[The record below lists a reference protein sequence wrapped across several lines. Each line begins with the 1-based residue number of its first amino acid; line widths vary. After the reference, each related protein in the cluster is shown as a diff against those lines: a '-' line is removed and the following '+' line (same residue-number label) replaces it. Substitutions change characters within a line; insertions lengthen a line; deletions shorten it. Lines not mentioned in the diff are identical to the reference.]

1 MLDTG
6 MRPAEVFRMRWEHL
20 EWERELI
27 FIPRSKSRKSKRF
40 VGLTARV
47 RAALLAHKTG
57 MNEGWVF
64 PSARAKSGH
73 LETVQKQFERAK
85 RMAGLLVCL
94 NQSCCTVLVIAS
106 LPMRWRAPAI

>member
-40 VGLTARV
+40 VGLTAR
-47 RAALLAHKTG
+47 
-57 MNEGWVF
+57 
-64 PSARAKSGH
+64 GH
-73 LETVQKQFERAK
+73 ER
-85 RMAGLLVCL
+85 RLGI
-94 NQSCCTVLVIAS
+94 SIR
-106 LPMRWRAPAI
+106 PG